1 MPNCERYGKYISGLE
16 AKRYNNYCFKCYRK
30 WLREMTPFFLAG
42 GRAGKK
48 GPRIPIPFLA
58 FLKKPFQ
65 KEKKKGGKEG
75 SKIFLTCSSCGHFPL
90 SIDNISKTLTAMNIV
105 SSQNAPNAKITK
117 LDIYLKKYS
126 IN

>member
-1 MPNCERYGKYISGLE
+1 MPNCERCGKYISGLE

-75 SKIFLTCSSCGHFPL
+75 SRIFLTCSSCGHFPL
-90 SIDNISKTLTAMNIV
+90 SIDNISKDTYSDEYSIITKC
-105 SSQNAPNAKITK
+105 PNAKITK
-117 LDIYLKKYS
+117 LNIYLKKYS